1 MQQRRGLE
9 QLERG
14 ADLDRLLGVVAAGGA
29 PAPVGEGGPEPLAA
43 GDQPPDGVRQLGAR
57 GIDLEEQPPL
67 VGDHAVEHRL
77 DAVAQPLAIQG
88 ADVHGVSLP
97 AVLVPRVLGPR
108 PSAVDP
114 TTFSVYRGADPR
126 VQFLE
131 DLGFTLAPSV
141 DELDTEETSF
151 YYTLLTEQV
160 DQLTSDVLLSYS
172 ETPEDAARMASAPEL
187 QAMQQLRQGT
197 VATVGGCLADLVG
210 VAEHRAVAHLGPGG
224 RRGRPRR
231 GLGRT

>member
-1 MQQRRGLE
+1 M
-9 QLERG
+9 
-14 ADLDRLLGVVAAGGA
+14 
-29 PAPVGEGGPEPLAA
+29 
-43 GDQPPDGVRQLGAR
+43 
-57 GIDLEEQPPL
+57 
-67 VGDHAVEHRL
+67 
-77 DAVAQPLAIQG
+77 
-88 ADVHGVSLP
+88 
-97 AVLVPRVLGPR
+97 LGPR

-151 YYTLLTEQV
+151 YYTLSTEQV

-197 VATVGGCLADLVG
+197 VATVEGASLISSVSPSTALSLTWGLEDV
-210 VAEHRAVAHLGPGG
+210 VAALDEAVANVK
-224 RRGRPRR
+224 
-231 GLGRT
+231 